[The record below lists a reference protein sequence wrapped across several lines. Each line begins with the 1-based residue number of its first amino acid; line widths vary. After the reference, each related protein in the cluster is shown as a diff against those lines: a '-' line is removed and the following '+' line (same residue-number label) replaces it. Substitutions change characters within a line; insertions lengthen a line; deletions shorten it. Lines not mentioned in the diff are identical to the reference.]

1 MRYIFILFLFIGSA
15 SVSQAQTYL
24 NCTEIT
30 VEARDYTHVSKNLPT
45 RNNNPGNIRRTSVKY
60 FGETNADAT
69 YESFSSPIWGYAA
82 MFDLLYRLYSGL
94 TLKEAIYKWAPPT
107 ENDSERYVRFVS
119 GEVGV
124 DADEYII
131 DVDNPSIMTVAKYM
145 SVLEGM
151 KGFSDSDI
159 ELGYML
165 WDSCYYG

>member
-1 MRYIFILFLFIGSA
+1 
-15 SVSQAQTYL
+15 
-24 NCTEIT
+24 
-30 VEARDYTHVSKNLPT
+30 
-45 RNNNPGNIRRTSVKY
+45 
-60 FGETNADAT
+60 
-69 YESFSSPIWGYAA
+69 

-94 TLKEAIYKWAPPT
+94 TLKEAIYKWAPPS
-107 ENDSERYVRFVS
+107 ENDSERYVKFVS

-124 DADEYII
+124 NPNKYII

-165 WDSCYYG
+165 WDACYYG